1 MFGSI
6 GSISLAY
13 SLNEILDHVLKEC
26 CTERAVSSFRSY
38 LRKSKYCEGD
48 RRPIV
53 VLDWTLNG
61 VGTSW
66 VEWGVSGPGH
76 LTPGWE
82 AQCTGNVTAGTDSAG
97 IALSLKRTFCICP
110 KNTLVWAHSCQGS
123 LSSYPK
129 ISHDVTFRLVRYLF
143 VRQNAFPSCQM
154 MVIRIC
160 WEGFEVTH
168 HKVALKQTMLIF
180 FYFFQ
185 RSPFS
190 SVFIVYR
197 EKLSQ
202 LLLQLPWTGK
212 QTIRSYGLTPIQALS
227 LTCFLP
233 WFPETP
239 CITFVCKSI
248 FLHCPSGV
256 WSKKARLKENIS
268 GVVFLGSVNRKYVK
282 FGRNSW

>member
-1 MFGSI
+1 MNVFQIKVLWKEQTSSPAHNDNLNWIEKFQYATAATAAATSSSIYSISIQARCCFALFHPQHNCGYMCSFTWAQKFVFGSI

-13 SLNEILDHVLKEC
+13 SLNEILDHVLNEC
-26 CTERAVSSFRSY
+26 CTERTVFSFRSY
-38 LRKSKYCEGD
+38 SRKSKYCEGD

-129 ISHDVTFRLVRYLF
+129 ISHDVTFRHGRYLF
-143 VRQNAFPSCQM
+143 VWQNPFPSCQM
-154 MVIRIC
+154 MVIKTC
-160 WEGFEVTH
+160 WGGFEVTH
-168 HKVALKQTMLIF
+168 HKIALKQTM
-180 FYFFQ
+180 
-185 RSPFS
+185 
-190 SVFIVYR
+190 
-197 EKLSQ
+197 
-202 LLLQLPWTGK
+202 
-212 QTIRSYGLTPIQALS
+212 
-227 LTCFLP
+227 
-233 WFPETP
+233 
-239 CITFVCKSI
+239 
-248 FLHCPSGV
+248 
-256 WSKKARLKENIS
+256 
-268 GVVFLGSVNRKYVK
+268 
-282 FGRNSW
+282 